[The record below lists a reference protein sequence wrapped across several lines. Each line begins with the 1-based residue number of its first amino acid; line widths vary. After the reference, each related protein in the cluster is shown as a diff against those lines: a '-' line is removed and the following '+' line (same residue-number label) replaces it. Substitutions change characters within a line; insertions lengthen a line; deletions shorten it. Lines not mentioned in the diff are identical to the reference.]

1 MTKYVAG
8 QYCTVTAYSLYLS
21 VTRQRDG
28 QNMKHGQGQIGV
40 SHEVV
45 GHLKQS
51 DLLEDVNI
59 DGIIK
64 PTFEKGLSW

>member
-1 MTKYVAG
+1 MAG

-21 VTRQRDG
+21 VTGQRDG
-28 QNMKHGQGQIGV
+28 QDMKHGQEQIGM

-51 DLLEDVNI
+51 DLLEDVNQTTQ
-59 DGIIK
+59 DRFQERN
-64 PTFEKGLSW
+64 TNDC